1 MPKQESAGP
10 GAGGGAKR
18 KDNKN
23 EEKKKEKMEKTE
35 GGKKEKA
42 EIKPEKTPS
51 KKEIISTPTVILY
64 DYTAY
69 YNCFTKTIY
78 TI

>member
-1 MPKQESAGP
+1 
-10 GAGGGAKR
+10 
-18 KDNKN
+18 
-23 EEKKKEKMEKTE
+23 MEKTE

-51 KKEIISTPTVILY
+51 KKEIISTPTVIFY